1 MLVSFSMF
9 PTDKGERVGKYVSRI
24 IDIID
29 KSGLPY
35 QTGSM
40 CTTLEGDWDNI
51 FKVIKKCNNALRKD
65 CKRIYTVITI
75 DDRKGARKRIKG
87 KVDDLERFLKRK
99 IRR

>member
-9 PTDKGERVGKYVSRI
+9 PTDKGERVGKYVARV
-24 IDIID
+24 IDILD

-35 QTGSM
+35 QTGPMS
-40 CTTLEGDWDNI
+40 TSLEGDWDSI
-51 FKVIKKCNNALRKD
+51 FKVIKKCNRALKKD

-75 DDRKGARKRIKG
+75 DDRKGVRGRIKG
-87 KVDDLERFLKRK
+87 KVNDLEKFLKRK

>member
-24 IDIID
+24 INIID

-40 CTTLEGDWDNI
+40 STTLEGDWDSI

-75 DDRKGARKRIKG
+75 DDRKGARGRIKG